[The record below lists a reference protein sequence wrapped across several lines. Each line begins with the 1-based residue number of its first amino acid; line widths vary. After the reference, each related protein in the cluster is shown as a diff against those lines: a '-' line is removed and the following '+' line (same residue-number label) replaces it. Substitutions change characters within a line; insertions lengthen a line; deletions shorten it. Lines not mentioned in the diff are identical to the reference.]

1 MHPATITPTSRMNVP
16 AEAIAARVR
25 APLYA
30 RDAEFDEFRRV
41 DYTQGWDTDDA
52 LLGWIDDDVVRG
64 SRRKH

>member
-16 AEAIAARVR
+16 AEAITAR